1 MEETIGYEALFSPE
15 EWDSLSFGD
24 WLDDIDP
31 DDDMI
36 SSGVAT
42 DGSGRAAQGQ
52 EVASEGNNSHSVG
65 LSLDARVATSCNK
78 SQDQKSEQDPMLLEF
93 VHEVSCRTREL
104 DDGTTEYVVECEL
117 CDEIGSAETLEE
129 AQAIARLHEAFV
141 ARLVDRYE
149 VA

>member
-1 MEETIGYEALFSPE
+1 MEETIGYEALFSAE

-24 WLDDIDP
+24 WLDDSDP
-31 DDDMI
+31 EGDYSENGPSAASPEYENQMHLGSEAFEI

-52 EVASEGNNSHSVG
+52 EVASEGSFEAPSHICS
-65 LSLDARVATSCNK
+65 
-78 SQDQKSEQDPMLLEF
+78 
-93 VHEVSCRTREL
+93 TRKRPL
-104 DDGTTEYVVECEL
+104 DDDSLENVIECES
-117 CDEIGSAETLEE
+117 CDEVGSAETLEE

-141 ARLVDRYE
+141 ATLVARYE